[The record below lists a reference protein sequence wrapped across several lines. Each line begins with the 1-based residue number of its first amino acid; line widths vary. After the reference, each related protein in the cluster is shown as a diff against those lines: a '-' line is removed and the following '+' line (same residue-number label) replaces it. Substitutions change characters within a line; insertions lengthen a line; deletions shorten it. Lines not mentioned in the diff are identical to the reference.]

1 MRATALLITV
11 DQARAAAAWKCTKI
25 HEGSKILCC
34 PNMIFCVYGISTN
47 ETDNFGDKQTL
58 YHGPDYTQ
66 HQTLTGIMVFKSKRD
81 ICIIFFF

>member
-25 HEGSKILCC
+25 HEGSKLLCC

-47 ETDNFGDKQTL
+47 ETDNFGDQ
-58 YHGPDYTQ
+58 
-66 HQTLTGIMVFKSKRD
+66 
-81 ICIIFFF
+81 